1 MLDIVKT
8 SIQIK
13 FKYQKNYPPSLF
25 FKISEYTQLEKID
38 LLEKNIFLPE
48 DYLEKGPK

>member
-13 FKYQKNYPPSLF
+13 FKKQKNYPPSLF
-25 FKISEYTQLEKID
+25 LNISEYAELDKID
-38 LLEKNIFLPE
+38 FFLKKYFSPGG
-48 DYLEKGPK
+48 LFRKRS

>member
-13 FKYQKNYPPSLF
+13 FKKQKNYPPSLF
-25 FKISEYTQLEKID
+25 LNISEYAELDKID
-38 LLEKNIFLPE
+38 FFLKKYFPPE
-48 DYLEKGPK
+48 DCLEKGPK

>member
-13 FKYQKNYPPSLF
+13 FKNQKNYPPSLF
-25 FKISEYTQLEKID
+25 FNISEYAQLEKID
-38 LLEKNIFLPE
+38 YFKKNIFPPE
-48 DYLEKGPK
+48 YYLEKGPK